1 LKKLPFKIVVV
12 LEENLSCGIALNTT
26 AHMLAKLGS
35 LVPEM
40 MGKSPKDKSGIV
52 HSGIPQYPNI
62 VLKASS
68 RRIKEII
75 RKARE
80 NSQIT
85 IADYPKVGLDTY
97 ADEEYCQAI
106 ESERE
111 EKMIYYGAALFGK
124 VKDLNK
130 LTGDLKLWR

>member
-1 LKKLPFKIVVV
+1 MKKLPFKIVVV

-52 HSGIPQYPNI
+52 HS
-62 VLKASS
+62 SS

-97 ADEEYCQAI
+97 TDEEYCQAI